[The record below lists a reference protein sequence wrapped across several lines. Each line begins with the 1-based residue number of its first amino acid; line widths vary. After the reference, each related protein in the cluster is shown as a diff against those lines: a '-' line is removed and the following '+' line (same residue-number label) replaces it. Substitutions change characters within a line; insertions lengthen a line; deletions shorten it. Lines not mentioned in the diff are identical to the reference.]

1 MKTKVIFFIILGL
14 MSCSQKQKNISNAR
28 KYINQ
33 WNYDRAL
40 IEILKY
46 REDKNAE
53 VQYLLGYCYFGKN
66 EYDEAKN
73 YFKNSLDI
81 DSLFRDSIIN
91 LYTTGAKKALK
102 VRALSKA
109 SQFYKTL
116 ADLIP
121 DYKQA
126 DNLFLVADLNYQ
138 QGNYP
143 GALLGYLRAFEIDS
157 VSDNARKA
165 LKNFLRSLIECDSL
179 ELARKIA
186 LKEYK
191 RARTSENIL
200 ILGEINFSIGKKL
213 YGMGLFDSASIF
225 FKEVN
230 TNNEPKSLVDDAC
243 FYLGEIYY
251 QQGNFNQALDYY
263 KKVLRLNPYQK
274 GELVQKS
281 QARIKEIKENL

>member
-1 MKTKVIFFIILGL
+1 MKIKIIFIIILGL
-14 MSCSQKQKNISNAR
+14 ISCSQKQKHISNAR
-28 KYINQ
+28 IFINQ

-46 REDKNAE
+46 REDKDSE

-66 EYDEAKN
+66 EYNEAEN
-73 YFKNSLDI
+73 YFKNALNI

-91 LYTTGAKKALK
+91 IYTNAAKKALK
-102 VRALSKA
+102 ISELSKA
-109 SQFYKTL
+109 LEFYKTL

-126 DNLFLVADLNYQ
+126 DNLFLVADLNFKQ
-138 QGNYP
+138 ENYP
-143 GALLGYLRAFEIDS
+143 SALLAYLKAFEIDS
-157 VSDNARKA
+157 MSNNARKSV
-165 LKNFLRSLIECDSL
+165 KNFLKSLIECDSL
-179 ELARKIA
+179 ELALRIA

-191 RARTSENIL
+191 RAKTSENIL
-200 ILGEINFSIGKKL
+200 ILGEINYLIGKKL
-213 YGMGLFDSASIF
+213 YGKGLYDSAVVF

-230 TNNEPKSLVDDAC
+230 TNQEPKSLVDDAC

-251 QQGNFNQALDYY
+251 EQGNFNQALDYY

-281 QARIKEIKENL
+281 QTRIKEIKEKL